1 MATRR
6 YSISKGSGISQVVE
20 AVGAATVSGQV
31 ELTFD
36 LAANLSTGD
45 LLTAIRSI
53 EQYILSGR
61 WPPA

>member
-6 YSISKGSGISQVVE
+6 YSISRGSGIGQVTE
-20 AVGAATVSGQV
+20 AVGAATVSGEV

-36 LAANLSTGD
+36 LAANLSTAD
-45 LLTAIRSI
+45 LLKAMRSI
-53 EQYILSGR
+53 EQYILSGK